1 MDVSIKSFDV
11 EMDVKNKGIELEICE
26 PNDGKRLGDLVITKS
41 HLIWCEGKKR
51 RENGKKFK
59 WTEFVEIV
67 GAAQKPP
74 KKTDTKKNAKRNEKK
89 KGKKKPAKQTS
100 VEAATPAVEA

>member
-11 EMDVKNKGIELEICE
+11 EMAVKNKGIELEISE

-41 HLIWCEGKKR
+41 HLIWCEGKTR
-51 RENGKKFK
+51 RENGQKIK

-67 GAAQKPP
+67 NSVQ
-74 KKTDTKKNAKRNEKK
+74 
-89 KGKKKPAKQTS
+89 KPAKAKKAASKKASSKTAIKVS
-100 VEAATPAVEA
+100 AKTAPPVATPAVE